1 MNTRARAVSKEGL
14 YVHTLILATL
24 LSMNAVTACDGGSVD
39 PIEALTLEPNPN
51 TEATTDGDG
60 GVVVQAHT
68 ACIYDV
74 AFSPDGAQIA
84 TCGLDDAVRIWD
96 SRSGQ
101 YLRGFSNGRIV
112 LAVSFSPD
120 GRSLLVATIDHGI
133 HMFDTATWKSSVV
146 ARTDGMPQAIVQSES
161 GDSIAIGTDP
171 IQLFRPTDF
180 SQICVL
186 RGHKLGGEALAFSSD
201 GKTLVSG
208 NADQKAKVWDVE
220 KQALRFER
228 QHDYWVDSVDVSR
241 DGKQIAISSFR
252 RAPGSQT
259 YEIAIVNSTSGA
271 IEGALMGET
280 LRGHAHSSTQIRY
293 SPDGL
298 LLVSLMQGLHAT
310 DDVRDDDDVTDDVGS
325 ISVWDAKTE
334 ALIARRT
341 SNQRPYRLCI
351 SRDSKRVAV
360 TDVKGKLEIWKVA
373 SFIKEN
379 SVNKPGQAEPGVGA
393 DSR

>member
-1 MNTRARAVSKEGL
+1 
-14 YVHTLILATL
+14 VHKLILATL
-24 LSMNAVTACDGGSVD
+24 LTMNAVTACDGGSVE
-39 PIEALTLEPNPN
+39 PIEALTLESNPN

-68 ACIYDV
+68 GCIYDV
-74 AFSPDGAQIA
+74 AFSPDGDKIA

-101 YLRGFSNGRIV
+101 YLRGFSNGRFV

-146 ARTDGMPQAIVQSES
+146 ARTDGEPQAIVQSES

-180 SQICVL
+180 SQIGVL
-186 RGHKLGGEALAFSSD
+186 RGHTLGGVALAFSSD

-228 QHDYWVDSVDVSR
+228 LHDYWVDSVDVSR

-259 YEIAIVNSTSGA
+259 YEIAIVNSISGA
-271 IEGALMGET
+271 IEGTLVGET

-298 LLVSLMQGLHAT
+298 LLVCLMQGLHAT
-310 DDVRDDDDVTDDVGS
+310 DDVRDDDDITDDVGS
-325 ISVWDAKTE
+325 ISVWDARTK

-360 TDVKGKLEIWKVA
+360 ADVKGKLEIWKVA

-379 SVNKPGQAEPGVGA
+379 SVNRPDQAEPGVGA